1 MRRGIYYL
9 IPLVSLRSTPPN
21 RCRNQPNKKA
31 TGKGGLDRWLW
42 ICFGVVGAAKNV
54 VGRYAVV
61 VCQCQQVL
69 QRQILVAPLVAG
81 IDGLANAQQGGHIR
95 LLQVSVLSQ
104 IPQPSKIHNATSA
117 PLIGTIDFSIKIC

>member
-1 MRRGIYYL
+1 MRRGIHYL
-9 IPLVSLRSTPPN
+9 IPLFCYAQHHLTGVAISL
-21 RCRNQPNKKA
+21 KKA

-61 VCQCQQVL
+61 VRQCQQVL

-104 IPQPSKIHNATSA
+104 IPQPSKIHNATSV

>member
-1 MRRGIYYL
+1 MVTLDGVLPCLYL
-9 IPLVSLRSTPPN
+9 F
-21 RCRNQPNKKA
+21 
-31 TGKGGLDRWLW
+31 LDSR
-42 ICFGVVGAAKNV
+42 IVCAAKNIIRRHTIV
-54 VGRYAVV
+54 VR
-61 VCQCQQVL
+61 QCQQVL